1 MRNGKSLGF
10 LGNIATRGL
19 VVKLLLVFISMSR
32 EGCFHRMEDLET
44 PIQLILGLRFVIDL
58 MILGMVASPDLLL
71 NQLSDVF
78 NFRV

>member
-1 MRNGKSLGF
+1 MESPWIPGKYSYTVG
-10 LGNIATRGL
+10 G
-19 VVKLLLVFISMSR
+19 KLLLVFYFNV
-32 EGCFHRMEDLET
+32 EEKGAFRMEDLET
-44 PIQLILGLRFVIDL
+44 PIQLILGLRLVIDL